1 MDSISSE
8 MEEDLQYISKLEGAE
23 SFLLWKFQIQILLQ
37 SRSLLGYVMGSE
49 KRPESDDDAV
59 KDWEKNDAK
68 AKLIIIKTCSKKV
81 LIQIHVMSLSTSA
94 NIYSKLKSI
103 YEKDVDHQKR
113 ALLTQLYSYQFQ
125 PSISITK
132 NIQNVEKLV
141 VKLKALGE
149 PVSDENVVAKIISIL
164 PEDYSSIVAAWEAHD
179 DGTLEN
185 FIERLATFENQEKI
199 DLPKREES
207 EVLNTS
213 AAFSL
218 IFFVTLYSLDKASKV
233 RKGVSRLFAL
243 LLDKGALSHTEF
255 VDGLV
260 F

>member
-1 MDSISSE
+1 MSE
-8 MEEDLQYISKLEGAE
+8 MEEDLQYITKLEDAE
-23 SFLLWKFQIQILLQ
+23 SYLLWKFQIHIFLQ
-37 SRSLLGYVMGSE
+37 SRSLLGYAMGSE

-59 KDWEKNDAK
+59 KEWDKNDAK

-103 YEKDVDHQKR
+103 YEKDVDYQKR

-132 NIQNVEKLV
+132 NIHNVEKLV

-164 PEDYSSIVAAWEAHD
+164 PEDYSSIVAACEAHD
-179 DGTLEN
+179 NDGGTLKN
-185 FIERLATFENQEKI
+185 FMELLATFENQENI
-199 DLPKREES
+199 DLPEREES
-207 EVLNTS
+207 EVLNPS
-213 AAFSL
+213 SAFSL
-218 IFFVTLYSLDKASKV
+218 IFFVTLYSLDTATQV
-233 RKGVSRLFAL
+233 RKGVSRLFARL
-243 LLDKGALSHTEF
+243 LEKGSLSQAEF
-255 VDGLV
+255 IDGSV
-260 F
+260 I